1 MRTKTGIQFSTYLT
15 PDQLAWLR
23 DKSKRSHN
31 SISGEL
37 RALLETAIR
46 RDSVLSEI
54 DRCLA

>member
-1 MRTKTGIQFSTYLT
+1 MRTKSGIQFSTYLT

-23 DKSKRSHN
+23 AKSNRNRN
-31 SISGEL
+31 SVSSEL
-37 RALLETAIR
+37 RALLEKEIR